1 MSKYFFVNF
10 SLNMLFWDNGDSVRL
25 ENTKFCWF
33 KAKELNLFLNNNGIE
48 SRCNLFD
55 FSKEKNI
62 DDSIHIPLNELY
74 YQRSKKINY
83 ALNYPENN
91 SDVFAIIDSDCYFHK
106 SYFDEFKQDI
116 ITSFKDNVVL
126 TYQLIDIPLNKRY
139 QFIDFNLNLEKF
151 DNVESNI
158 NKGDFIYRHS
168 AGFGTMG
175 GFFICGT
182 KALRDVGG
190 FNEQF
195 LTWGAEDDEA
205 LMRIKN
211 KQGWYTKHNKGPLH
225 LGHSKNLEDPYY
237 HIPVY
242 SDKYYE
248 VNNVKFG
255 RKYDS

>member
-1 MSKYFFVNF
+1 
-10 SLNMLFWDNGDSVRL
+10 MLFWDNGDPIRL
-25 ENTKFCWF
+25 ENTKFCWY
-33 KAKELNLFLNNNGIE
+33 KAKELVSYLNKNSIP
-48 SRCNLFD
+48 SKCNLFD
-55 FSKEKNI
+55 FSSNKNI
-62 DDSIHIPLNELY
+62 EDSIHIPINEQY
-74 YQRSKKINY
+74 YQRSKKINF
-83 ALNYPENN
+83 ALNHQDND

-106 SYFDEFKQDI
+106 SYFDEFKEDVFA
-116 ITSFKDNVVL
+116 SYKDNAVL
-126 TYQLIDIPLNKRY
+126 TYQLIDIPLEKRY

-151 DNVESNI
+151 EDVESNI
-158 NKGDFIYRHS
+158 IKQNFVYRHS

-182 KALRDVGG
+182 KALKEVGG
-190 FNEQF
+190 FNEDF

-211 KQGWYTKHNKGPLH
+211 KQAWYTKRNKGPIH
-225 LGHSKNLEDPYY
+225 LGHAKNLNDPYY

-248 VNNVKFG
+248 VNKVKFG

>member
-1 MSKYFFVNF
+1 
-10 SLNMLFWDNGDSVRL
+10 MLFWDNGDPVRL
-25 ENTKFCWF
+25 ENTKFCWNRS
-33 KAKELNLFLNNNGIE
+33 KDLVSFLNNNGVP
-48 SRCNLFD
+48 SKCFLFD
-55 FSKEKNI
+55 FSVNKNI
-62 DDSIHIPLNELY
+62 DDSIHIPLNEKY
-74 YQRSKKINY
+74 YQRSKKINF

-91 SDVFAIIDSDCYFHK
+91 TDVFAIIDSDCYFHK
-106 SYFDEFKQDI
+106 SYYNEFKED
-116 ITSFKDNVVL
+116 VVASHEQNAVF
-126 TYQLIDIPLNKRY
+126 TYQLIDIALEKRY
-139 QFIDFNLNLEKF
+139 QFIDFNLNSERF
-151 DNVESNI
+151 EDVESNVL
-158 NKGDFIYRHS
+158 NNNFNYRHS

-182 KALRDVGG
+182 KALKDVGG

-211 KQGWYTKHNKGPLH
+211 KQAWYTKHNKGPIH
-225 LGHSKNLEDPYY
+225 LGHGKNLNDPYY

-242 SDKYYE
+242 TDKYYE